1 MITRKN
7 FIEVMRGEKTGQ
19 VPLLMREG
27 FEYWWEPKGKDAFR
41 AGWMNDPQYRRLIQ
55 AVKESD
61 AYILCQDQSFL
72 FNRFMMTSTDRIHT
86 VTRDIDENTKDILGE
101 IHTGKGVLRFRDSV
115 FRNQCTQW
123 IMEVPVTEAAQLEEL
138 MDTPFEINE
147 EEVVR
152 EAGKIQEQTERLDE
166 RVIYQFFVPSPI
178 VTISRC
184 MTFDTFLEM
193 TLTERE
199 LILDALEE
207 ITARQIK
214 MVDAVAPILPEN
226 IVFWMGGSEQCTP
239 PMMDPE
245 AFERFVEPYDSRV
258 VRKIKEYGYA
268 VGCHCHGKVYHA
280 LEVMR
285 RIGYDA
291 TEPVEPQPQGNVSMK
306 EGFER
311 TKGELTLIGN
321 LEWADLEL
329 KTTEEIR
336 EKVRELE
343 EVKDQRL
350 IVASSAGP
358 ITTVTEK
365 LVENHLAWLDEYQ
378 KIFLN

>member
-1 MITRKN
+1 MLTRKN
-7 FIEVMRGEKTGQ
+7 FIKAMKGEKTDK

-27 FEYWWEPKGKDAFR
+27 FEYWWEPGGKDFFR
-41 AGWMNDPQYRRLIQ
+41 AGWMNDPLYRRLIQ

-72 FNRFMMTSTDRIHT
+72 FNRFMMTSTDRIST
-86 VTRDIDENTKDILGE
+86 ITKDTDEDTKDIYGE
-101 IHTGKGVLRFRDSV
+101 IRTGKGKLKFRDSV

-123 IMEVPVTEAAQLEEL
+123 IMEVPVTEVGQIEEL
-138 MDTPFEINE
+138 LDTPFEINE
-147 EEVVR
+147 DEVDR
-152 EAGKIQEQTERLDE
+152 EAAKIREQMQRLDE
-166 RVIYQFFVPSPI
+166 RVIYQFFVPSPV

-184 MTFDTFLEM
+184 MTFDAFLEM

-199 LILDALEE
+199 LIFDALEE
-207 ITARQIK
+207 ITRRQIL
-214 MVDAVAPILPEN
+214 MVEAIAPKLPEE

-245 AFERFVEPYDSRV
+245 AFDRFVEPYDSRV
-258 VRKIKEYGYA
+258 VKKIKEYGYA
-268 VGCHCHGKVYHA
+268 VGCHCHGKVRHA

-291 TEPVEPQPQGNVSMK
+291 TEPVEPAPQGNVSME
-306 EGFER
+306 EGFEL
-311 TKGELTLIGN
+311 TGGNLTLIGN

-329 KTTEEIR
+329 RSAEEIR
-336 EKVRELE
+336 SKVRELE
-343 EVKDQRL
+343 KVKDQRL

-358 ITTVTEK
+358 ITNVTEK

-378 KIFLN
+378 KIFA

>member
-1 MITRKN
+1 MVTRNN
-7 FIEVMRGEKTGQ
+7 FIKAMRGEKTKK

-27 FEYWWEPKGKDAFR
+27 FEYWWEPRGKDEFK
-41 AGWMNDPQYRRLIQ
+41 AGWMKDAQYRRLIQ

-72 FNRFMMTSTDRIHT
+72 FNRFMMTSTDRIT
-86 VTRDIDENTKDILGE
+86 TTIKDLDENTKDILGE
-101 IHTGKGVLRFRDSV
+101 IRTGKGVLKFRDSV

-123 IMEVPVTEAAQLEEL
+123 IMDVPVTEPEQMEEL
-138 MDTPFEINE
+138 LDTPFEINE
-147 EEVVR
+147 EEVKK
-152 EAGKIQEQTERLDE
+152 EAEKIQEQVERLDE

-199 LILDALEE
+199 LMLDALEE
-207 ITARQIK
+207 ITGRQIR
-214 MVDAVAPILPEN
+214 MVEMIAPMLPDN

-245 AFERFVEPYDSRV
+245 AFDRFVEPYDSRV
-258 VRKIKEYGYA
+258 VKKIKEYGYT
-268 VGCHCHGKVYHA
+268 VGCHCHGKVRHA
-280 LEVMR
+280 LEVMT

-291 TEPVEPQPQGNVSMK
+291 TEPVEPNPQGNVSMK
-306 EGFER
+306 EGFEITR
-311 TKGELTLIGN
+311 GKLTLIGN

-336 EKVRELE
+336 QKVRELE
-343 EVKDQRL
+343 AVKDQRL

-365 LVENHLAWLDEYQ
+365 LVDNHLVWLDEYQ
-378 KIFLN
+378 KIFG

>member
-1 MITRKN
+1 MLTRKN
-7 FIEVMRGEKTGQ
+7 FIKAMKGEKTDK

-27 FEYWWEPKGKDAFR
+27 FEYWWEPGGKDSFR
-41 AGWMNDPQYRRLIQ
+41 AGWMNDPLYRRLIQ

-72 FNRFMMTSTDRIHT
+72 FNRFMMTSTDRIST
-86 VTRDIDENTKDILGE
+86 ITKDTDEDTKDIYGE
-101 IHTGKGVLRFRDSV
+101 IRTGKGKLKFRDSV

-123 IMEVPVTEAAQLEEL
+123 IMEVPVTEVGQIEEL
-138 MDTPFEINE
+138 LDTPFEINE
-147 EEVVR
+147 DEVDR
-152 EAGKIQEQTERLDE
+152 EAAKIREQMQRLDE
-166 RVIYQFFVPSPI
+166 RVIYQFFVPSPV

-184 MTFDTFLEM
+184 MTFDAFLEM

-199 LILDALEE
+199 LIFDALEE
-207 ITARQIK
+207 ITRRQIL
-214 MVDAVAPILPEN
+214 MVEAIAPKLPEE

-245 AFERFVEPYDSRV
+245 AFDRFVEPYDSRV
-258 VRKIKEYGYA
+258 VKKIKEYGYA
-268 VGCHCHGKVYHA
+268 VGCHCHGKVRHA

-291 TEPVEPQPQGNVSMK
+291 TEPVEPAPQGNVSME
-306 EGFER
+306 EGFEL
-311 TKGELTLIGN
+311 TGGNLTLIGN

-329 KTTEEIR
+329 RSAEEIR
-336 EKVRELE
+336 SKVRELE
-343 EVKDQRL
+343 KVKDQRL

-358 ITTVTEK
+358 ITNVTEK

-378 KIFLN
+378 KIFA